1 MRMRAKAGR
10 AAWAFAALYAI
21 LASGCARRGGAGAG
35 NADSFRI
42 PLDDGP
48 KAFVFGSAGGGPLLS
63 PLAGGSPMEAP
74 ARREAWTA
82 AVHARG
88 FARVGDRLVCFVNG
102 VGVAWFAAS
111 ADGGL
116 TALVSR
122 DLESFGGRTVTA
134 VWTDGIRAYAFLAA
148 NDAFGPAAA
157 SSRLVSI
164 APGEAAF
171 RDEPFPFADAYPPPW
186 KVVSAHPAPPES
198 IRYQLIREPAEG
210 EDSAEEAYVETSGSG
225 SWKKISSAAYLSAWN
240 PASADRAPAAAIGLA
255 EPAPIL
261 ARYGR
266 AEGEA
271 FLALN
276 LRKAPFFSLDCYALS
291 GDPGALFTAD
301 AWAWVDAGI
310 AIAAYPDGTLRFR
323 NEDRAGIVK
332 SARLPALPA
341 SLDYGECAA
350 LGNVA
355 FAAWAESVYPD
366 TLRAGITVSRIY

>member
-1 MRMRAKAGR
+1 MRMRVKAGGV
-10 AAWAFAALYAI
+10 AWAFAALSAM
-21 LASGCARRGGAGAG
+21 LVSGCARRGGADAG

-42 PLDDGP
+42 PFDDGP
-48 KAFVFGSAGGGPLLS
+48 KAFAFGSADGGPLLS

-74 ARREAWTA
+74 SRREAWTA

-88 FARVGDRLVCFVNG
+88 FARVGDRLACAVNG
-102 VGVAWFAAS
+102 VGFVWFATA
-111 ADGGL
+111 ADEGM
-116 TALVSR
+116 TALVAR
-122 DLESFGGRTVTA
+122 DPAAFGGRTITS
-134 VWTDGIRAYAFLAA
+134 VWTDGVRAYAFLAA

-164 APGEAAF
+164 APGETTF

-186 KVVSAHPAPPES
+186 KVVSAHPALPES

-210 EDSAEEAYVETSGSG
+210 EDSAEEAYVETRGSG
-225 SWKKISSAAYLSAWN
+225 GWKRISSAAYLSAWN
-240 PASADRAPAAAIGLA
+240 PASIDGAPAAAIGLA

-266 AEGEA
+266 DEAEA

-276 LRKAPFFSLDCYALS
+276 LRKEPFFGLDCYALA

-301 AWAWVDAGI
+301 AWAWIDSGI

-323 NEDRAGIVK
+323 NEDRVGNIK
-332 SARLPALPA
+332 SAKLPALPP
-341 SLDYGECAA
+341 SIDYGECAA
-350 LGNVA
+350 LENVA
-355 FAAWAESVYPD
+355 FVAWAENVYPD
-366 TLRAGITVSRIY
+366 TLRAGITVSRIF